1 MVSCLDAR
9 RTSRQR
15 RTMMAA
21 MVIGLVQI
29 MMGIEALQ
37 AVVNVIKK

>member
-1 MVSCLDAR
+1 
-9 RTSRQR
+9 
-15 RTMMAA
+15 MMAA

-37 AVVNVIKK
+37 AVVNVIKKNNWLSVDPTDYWYG